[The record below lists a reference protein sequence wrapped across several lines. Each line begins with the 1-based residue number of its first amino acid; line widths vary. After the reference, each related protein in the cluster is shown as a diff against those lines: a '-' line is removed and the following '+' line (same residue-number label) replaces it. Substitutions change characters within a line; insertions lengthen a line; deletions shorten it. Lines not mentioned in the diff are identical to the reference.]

1 MTSQNRRLRVVVCG
15 TTFGRVYLK
24 GIARLAGDFEL
35 VGILAR
41 GSDQARDCARR
52 YGVPCYTTVAALP
65 FGEID
70 MACVVVRS
78 AVVGGPGTALALE
91 LLRHG
96 VHVLQEHPV
105 HHDDLVRCLKAAQGA
120 GCRYALNGFYPDLPS
135 VRGFIAAARQAL
147 ARSRAVYVDAAC
159 GINVLY
165 PLVDIL
171 GRVLGGLRP
180 WTFSALLDAGAD
192 DPLTS
197 LTGRLG
203 GVPLRL
209 GIQNTIAPEDPD
221 NSGLLLHR
229 IVLCTENGTLMLPE
243 THGPVLWSPRLYVER
258 DKNGVLDMFGAS
270 SYLDLPATE
279 MLCPFKERAYGD
291 VLGEVWTDAIKRA
304 LLRFKSE
311 MALGVDAMRH
321 GQYCLTACRVWQE
334 LGQRLGL
341 TRTVGVRP
349 PTPERLQRNGFFDTV
364 SGAAGRAD
372 VANHRTTA

>member
-180 WTFSALLDAGAD
+180 WTFSAPLDAGAD

-209 GIQNTIAPEDPD
+209 AFRTPLPRGPGTIPDCCCTGSSCARKTAPSCCRRPMDRCC
-221 NSGLLLHR
+221 G
-229 IVLCTENGTLMLPE
+229 V
-243 THGPVLWSPRLYVER
+243 HGCMWSATRTVCSICSAL
-258 DKNGVLDMFGAS
+258 S

-279 MLCPFKERAYGD
+279 MLCPFKERAYGMF
-291 VLGEVWTDAIKRA
+291 WAKC
-304 LLRFKSE
+304 
-311 MALGVDAMRH
+311 
-321 GQYCLTACRVWQE
+321 GQMPSKE
-334 LGQRLGL
+334 LFCGSSR
-341 TRTVGVRP
+341 RWP
-349 PTPERLQRNGFFDTV
+349 
-364 SGAAGRAD
+364 
-372 VANHRTTA
+372 